1 MRLFSLEIVEEI
13 LELLR
18 EIFELDLPYNL
29 NLYRLEI
36 YTGISQ
42 QVVREL
48 ITYVTKTSKK
58 SFYEQ
63 TTSLDL
69 GFEYELFYDSDEDSI
84 PETSL
89 EYLLYLH

>member
-1 MRLFSLEIVEEI
+1 MD
-13 LELLR
+13 LL
-18 EIFELDLPYNL
+18 YNL

-36 YTGISQ
+36 YAGILQ

-48 ITYVTKTSKK
+48 ITKTNVTETSKK

-69 GFEYELFYDSDEDSI
+69 DFEYEPFYDSDEDSI
-84 PETSL
+84 PEL
-89 EYLLYLH
+89 V

>member
-1 MRLFSLEIVEEI
+1 MERIEEI
-13 LELLR
+13 LKLLR
-18 EIFELDLPYNL
+18 EIFELDLLYNL
-29 NLYRLEI
+29 DLHRLET

-42 QVVREL
+42 QVVRKL

-69 GFEYELFYDSDEDSI
+69 DFEYEPFYDSDENSI
-84 PETSL
+84 PEL
-89 EYLLYLH
+89 V

>member
-1 MRLFSLEIVEEI
+1 MRLFSLERIEEI

-18 EIFELDLPYNL
+18 EIFELDLLYNP

-36 YTGISQ
+36 YAGILQ

-48 ITYVTKTSKK
+48 IPYVTKTSKK

-69 GFEYELFYDSDEDSI
+69 DFEY
-84 PETSL
+84 
-89 EYLLYLH
+89 